1 MLKAVLFDLDN
12 TLIRFSERVFFES
25 YISRVPQAFA
35 DIMPA
40 DMFVE
45 RLLLST
51 QALMNNNGEMPN
63 IEYFM
68 NVFSEG
74 YEERKDELWSRFAAF
89 YETEYDR
96 FKDLMSASQGGREVI
111 LRLKEKGA
119 KIVIASNPIWPLN
132 LQLKRL
138 SWAGLGDISFDLVT
152 HIGNMSFCKP
162 RIEYY
167 QEVCLKIG
175 EEPGSCLMVGNDPV
189 NDMVVAAIGMKTY
202 LVTEG
207 ATDESALELSRS
219 VCVDTPGGIPKPDYE
234 GPLSLVPDAV
244 EALLRDEGS

>member
-138 SWAGLGDISFDLVT
+138 SWAGLGDISFDL
-152 HIGNMSFCKP
+152 
-162 RIEYY
+162 
-167 QEVCLKIG
+167 
-175 EEPGSCLMVGNDPV
+175 SCLMVGNDPV

-219 VCVDTPGGIPKPDYE
+219 VCVDTPGGISKPDYE

-244 EALLRDEGS
+244 EALLRDDEGS